1 MVATLIKEVENVVV
15 AVVENQERLVS
26 ENNLVFRG
34 AADAIKGLSTAGMD
48 SVYGKVLEDIVYP

>member
-34 AADAIKGLSTAGMD
+34 AD
-48 SVYGKVLEDIVYP
+48 

>member
-48 SVYGKVLEDIVYP
+48 SVYGKILDDMLP

>member
-48 SVYGKVLEDIVYP
+48 SVHGKILDDMLP